1 VQTLKTKNFRVTPRI
16 PVQLAALR
24 EIAYNTWWTWN
35 TQAIELFRWIDSD
48 LWESTFHNPVRLLG
62 HVSQERLEE
71 LSTDTVYLSHL
82 EKTVERLADYLE
94 RNTWFDDLKKQQE
107 ITGGDFLVA
116 TFSAEFGLHE
126 SIPIYSGGLG
136 VLAGD
141 TIKSCSEL
149 GLTAVGVSLLYRR
162 GYFNQYLNGD
172 GWQQEQY
179 FINDYSNMPVE
190 PVYRDDGT
198 QVSVEVPLAD
208 RIVHAAVWRVKVGR
222 ATLYLLDTN
231 LQENTKEDRDIT
243 GQLYGGD
250 REMRIKQE
258 IILGVGGLKALDE
271 MNLTPTVRHINEGHS
286 AFLIVERIRQLM
298 TEGLSFPEA
307 REIVSAGNVFT
318 THTPVPAGNE
328 EFPTELVSKYLHP
341 IIKEV
346 GLSDEEFLEFG
357 HYDDNPQFSMTV
369 FGLRFSRFRNG
380 VSELHG
386 KVSRE
391 IWKDVWPALPS
402 ADTPLTHVTNG
413 IHPETWVSEEMEKL
427 FSRYVGPRW
436 SSNKTDS
443 KEWDK
448 VDRIPDS
455 ELWPAHV
462 RMRERLISWARDRW
476 ETQIKRMGLMKP
488 HLEDIPVLDPETAT
502 IGFARRFATYKRAT
516 LLLRDEERLAGIVN
530 NPENPVQFIFAGKA
544 HPNDSSGK
552 ELIREIVHLCMKEE
566 FYGKVIYL
574 ENYGMDMARQMVQG
588 VDVWLNTPRLPMEAC
603 GTSGM
608 KACFNGVLHCS
619 VPDGWWAEA
628 FKPGSGWSIGAG
640 EEYDD
645 PEVQDRLEAKAL
657 YNIIENQI
665 VPIFYDR
672 DKNDIPVNWLR
683 IVKESMK
690 TVCPVFSSNRMLGEY
705 TSRFYVPAY
714 KATGKL
720 SAGDYS
726 GARQLAA
733 WMEKIREN
741 WGSVYIES
749 VRSEI
754 VNDTCEVGDSIPVTV
769 TLRAPGLAPDDL
781 LVEIQHGK
789 IEHDGWLTKRESY
802 RLTFEQDTDG
812 KMLFSGSFECSHSG
826 SQGFTVRVLPCH
838 SEFGRIIEPG
848 LVCWWE

>member
-1 VQTLKTKNFRVTPRI
+1 MKTKNFRVIPRI
-16 PVQLAALR
+16 PEELTALKT
-24 EIAYNTWWTWN
+24 IAYNTWWTWN

-48 LWESTFHNPVRLLG
+48 LWESTYHNPVRLLG

-71 LSTDTVYLSHL
+71 LSADAVYLSHL

-107 ITGGDFLVA
+107 ITGDNFLVA

-149 GLTAVGVSLLYRR
+149 GLTAVGVSLLYRQ
-162 GYFNQYLNGD
+162 GYFSQYLNSD
-172 GWQQEQY
+172 GWQQEKY
-179 FINDYSNMPVE
+179 FINDYSNLPVE
-190 PVYRDDGT
+190 PVYREDGS
-198 QVSVEVPLAD
+198 QVSVEVPMAD
-208 RIVHAAVWRVKVGR
+208 RIARAAVWQVKVGR

-231 LQENTKEDRDIT
+231 LPENEKSDRGIT

-250 REMRIKQE
+250 RELRLKQE
-258 IILGVGGLKALDE
+258 IILGIGGLKALDE
-271 MNLTPTVRHINEGHS
+271 MSLTPTVRHINEGHS

-298 TEGLSFPEA
+298 QEGLSFPEA

-328 EFPTELVSKYLHP
+328 EFSTDLVLKYLSP
-341 IIKEV
+341 MIKSI
-346 GLSDEEFLEFG
+346 GLTDEEFLRFG
-357 HYDDNPQFSMTV
+357 HYDDNPNFSMTV
-369 FGLRFSRFRNG
+369 FGLRFSKFRNG

-386 KVSRE
+386 IISRE

-413 IHPETWVSEEMEKL
+413 IHPETWVSDEMEKL
-427 FSRYVGPRW
+427 YSRYVGPRW
-436 SSNKTDS
+436 SSNKTDTA
-443 KEWDK
+443 EWEK
-448 VDRIPDS
+448 VDKIPDS

-476 ETQIKRMGLMKP
+476 EKQIERMGLLKP
-488 HLEDIPVLDPETAT
+488 HLEDIPVLDPETVT
-502 IGFARRFATYKRAT
+502 IGFSRRFATYKRAT
-516 LLLRDEERLAGIVN
+516 LLLRDEKRLAAIVN
-530 NPENPVQFIFAGKA
+530 NPEYPVQFIFAGKA
-544 HPNDSSGK
+544 HPHDSSGK

-574 ENYGMDMARQMVQG
+574 EDYDMDMARQMVQG
-588 VDVWLNTPRLPMEAC
+588 VDVWLNTPKLPMEAC

-608 KACFNGVLHCS
+608 KACFNGAVHCS

-628 FKPGSGWSIGAG
+628 YRPGAGWSIGLG

-645 PEVQDRLEAKAL
+645 PELQDRLEAKAL

-690 TVCPVFSSNRMLGEY
+690 NICPVFSSNRMLTEY

-714 KATGKL
+714 KGTVKL
-720 SAGDYS
+720 SENDYS
-726 GARQLAA
+726 GARELAA
-733 WMEKIREN
+733 WMEKVREN
-741 WGSVYIES
+741 WHSVRIES
-749 VRSEI
+749 VESEI
-754 VNDTCEVGDSIPVTV
+754 DNGTCEVGDPIPVKV
-769 TLRAPGLAPDDL
+769 ALRAEGLKPSDL
-781 LVEIQHGK
+781 LVEIQHGRIK
-789 IEHDGWLTKRESY
+789 HDGWLTERESV
-802 RLTFEQDTDG
+802 RLQFERDEDG
-812 KMLFSGSFECSHSG
+812 MLIFRGSFESSHSG
-826 SQGFTVRVLPCH
+826 NQGFTVRILPCH
-838 SEFGRIIEPG
+838 IEFGRIIEPG